1 MSDPP
6 TQQELEAQRTAE
18 AEKTNKGNLAKYKK
32 AVRRDLD
39 TVVNTADVLS
49 GTKDFDSKRLRGSK
63 KIKDPFQQAED
74 KLKTKRFLDFM
85 EAQYKKQNLVRIN
98 LERKK

>member
-1 MSDPP
+1 MA
-6 TQQELEAQRTAE
+6 TERTDI
-18 AEKTNKGNLAKYKK
+18 AKYKK
-32 AVRRDLD
+32 AVRRDLE
-39 TVVNTADVLS
+39 TVTGTADILS